1 MASLPANAHVSTHP
15 CVQAKLSQLRSKST
29 QAREVKSLINEIATI
44 VGVEALGACLKTVQS
59 GTESSPLNYE
69 YPVHTLTTPKISLIP
84 ILRSGLS
91 MIDALSSILPLPVPV
106 HHLGM
111 YREKSTLQPVEY
123 YNNLPYHKRG
133 VTDSQEAGPSEIAIV
148 VDPVIATGAT
158 AMAAVETL
166 RDWGVKRVIVV
177 AILGS
182 ADGLRRVAESWPEA
196 VEIYVG
202 GCDAETDERGMIK
215 PGLGDIGDRIFLTV
229 GK

>member
-1 MASLPANAHVSTHP
+1 M
-15 CVQAKLSQLRSKST
+15 
-29 QAREVKSLINEIATI
+29 
-44 VGVEALGACLKTVQS
+44 
-59 GTESSPLNYE
+59 
-69 YPVHTLTTPKISLIP
+69 
-84 ILRSGLS
+84 
-91 MIDALSSILPLPVPV
+91 
-106 HHLGM
+106 
-111 YREKSTLQPVEY
+111 
-123 YNNLPYHKRG
+123 
-133 VTDSQEAGPSEIAIV
+133 

-182 ADGLRRVAESWPEA
+182 ADGLKRVAESWDQ